1 MFLEV
6 REGRGGWIP
15 VVVRKNR
22 GSQGWCLVV
31 VAELRTIV
39 MVLVELKM
47 VEMGVP
53 RDLVSEMVVVDL
65 RQVLGYLSV

>member
-1 MFLEV
+1 MV
-6 REGRGGWIP
+6 VGMSRRSRGWCF
-15 VVVRKNR
+15 VVV
-22 GSQGWCLVV
+22 V
-31 VAELRTIV
+31 ELRTIV

>member
-1 MFLEV
+1 M
-6 REGRGGWIP
+6 
-15 VVVRKNR
+15 
-22 GSQGWCLVV
+22 V

-65 RQVLGYLSV
+65 RQVLGYLSVNTIQLMNRGINTFF

>member
-6 REGRGGWIP
+6 REGREGWIP
-15 VVVRKNR
+15 VVVGVSRR
-22 GSQGWCLVV
+22 SRGWCFVV

-39 MVLVELKM
+39 MVLVELKV